1 MAGFAFKGHM
11 NSDLFEGWLEC
22 VFAPALKNPGKSV
35 IIIDNARHHPKDR
48 IQSVADEF
56 GFTVIFLPRYSPD
69 FNPIEKYWANI
80 KNWLRLHLRSFDSFW
95 DGFVSAFG
103 CR

>member
-1 MAGFAFKGHM
+1 M

-22 VFAPALKNPGKSV
+22 VFAPILKSPTKSV
-35 IIIDNARHHPKDR
+35 IIIDNASHHAKDR

-56 GFTVIFLPRYSPD
+56 GFSVIFLPKYSPD
-69 FNPIEKYWANI
+69 YNKIEKYWANI
-80 KNWLRLHLRSFDSFW
+80 KNWLRLHLRKYDTFW
-95 DGFVSAFG
+95 DGFVSAFN